1 MQTHKGSCHC
11 GKVRY
16 EVEADLSRGGTRC
29 NCTVC
34 TKLSVTG
41 GLVKPSAFKLV
52 AGEESL
58 SYYEWA
64 TKVAKRYF
72 CKHCGTHCYGKG
84 YLEVLGGDF
93 VSVNYN
99 TLDDVDPA
107 MLKVVY
113 WDGRHD
119 NWQAGTRDQPWPI
132 NAA

>member
-16 EVEADLSRGGTRC
+16 EVEADLTRGGTRC

-34 TKLSVTG
+34 TKLSVMG

-58 SYYEWA
+58 SYYEWGMR
-64 TKVAKRYF
+64 VAKRFF

-84 YLEVLGGDF
+84 HLDVLGGDF

-99 TLDDVDPA
+99 TLDDADPA
-107 MLKVVY
+107 MLKVAY
-113 WDGRHD
+113 WDGCHD
-119 NWQAGTRDQPWPI
+119 NWQAGTRDQAWPI